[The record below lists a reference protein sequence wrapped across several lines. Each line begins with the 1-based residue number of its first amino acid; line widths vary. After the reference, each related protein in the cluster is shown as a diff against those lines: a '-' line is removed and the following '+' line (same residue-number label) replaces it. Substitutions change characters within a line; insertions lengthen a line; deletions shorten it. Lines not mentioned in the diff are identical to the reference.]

1 MSLWQRKLEQ
11 ELNENINIKLSL
23 LFFIFFFSHNTPL
36 RAAENWSIFVTC
48 PKIIDWRE
56 VLSILLLLL
65 AATKIAGD
73 LINDSSKVFFKIETT
88 KKFQINL
95 DFKVGRLR
103 LALK

>member
-1 MSLWQRKLEQ
+1 MTILKKST
-11 ELNENINIKLSL
+11 
-23 LFFIFFFSHNTPL
+23 H
-36 RAAENWSIFVTC
+36 
-48 PKIIDWRE
+48 WRE

-65 AATKIAGD
+65 VATKIAGD
-73 LINDSSKVFFKIETT
+73 LINDSSKIFFKIVTA

>member
-23 LFFIFFFSHNTPL
+23 LFYIFFSHNTPS
-36 RAAENWSIFVTC
+36 RAAENSSIFVTC

-73 LINDSSKVFFKIETT
+73 LINDSSKVFF
-88 KKFQINL
+88 
-95 DFKVGRLR
+95 
-103 LALK
+103 

>member
-23 LFFIFFFSHNTPL
+23 LFFIFFSHNTPL

-65 AATKIAGD
+65 VATKIAGD
-73 LINDSSKVFFKIETT
+73 LINDSRKFFFKIETA